1 MMNNVFLVGRLTR
14 DPELKVTQS
23 NMPIVRFTLA
33 VNRNFTNQAGERE
46 ADFVGCVAFNR
57 QAENLAKFMRQG
69 SLIGIEGRIQT
80 GRYEAD
86 HGTVY
91 TTDVIANSITFLESR
106 SDRDSSGYEPQ
117 ARTQQPKRQVEQNTN
132 DEYYETSKNLVVE
145 DDLPF

>member
-23 NMPIVRFTLA
+23 NTPVVNFTLA

-46 ADFVGCVAFNR
+46 ADFINCVVWNR

-69 SLIGIEGRIQT
+69 SMIGVEGRIQT
-80 GRYEAD
+80 RRYEAEE
-86 HGTVY
+86 GMRYVTEV
-91 TTDVIANSITFLESR
+91 VANNITYLDSKG
-106 SDRDSSGYEPQ
+106 DREAYEGG
-117 ARTQQPKRQVEQNTN
+117 QQRRQQDNTN